1 MGYYKF
7 GLKMTIQEKIL
18 AGLQQKFSGADN
30 ATLVRIA
37 TKKAEGVTD
46 EAQVQAIVDSVS
58 FGDVM
63 QSYGDFRVG
72 DATKTAI
79 ANYEKK
85 HNLKDGKPA
94 EEPKKDEE
102 LKKDED
108 NVPAW
113 AQAIIESN
121 KALTAKV
128 ASYEAEKSA
137 AQRQASISA
146 KAKEYGI
153 PENLVSMLKIAD
165 DADLDVYMKD
175 AKQTFANLGF
185 EGVVPPHEGNKQE
198 KNSEDIAALINK
210 GTADIV
216 KQQN

>member
-1 MGYYKF
+1 
-7 GLKMTIQEKIL
+7 MTIQEKIL
-18 AGLQQKFSGADN
+18 AGLQQKFTGADN

-63 QSYGDFRVG
+63 QSYGDYRVG

-94 EEPKKDEE
+94 DEPKKVDEPKKDEP
-102 LKKDED
+102 
-108 NVPAW
+108 VPAW
-113 AQAIIESN
+113 AQAIIDSN
-121 KALTAKV
+121 KTLTEKV

-137 AQRQASISA
+137 ALRQASISA

-185 EGVVPPHEGNKQE
+185 EGVVPPSESNKEE